1 MNQKKSYIKIVGAS
15 KVRELLQYLKDNGPT
30 RYKELNTFI
39 GTGTLNERLVE
50 LSESG
55 LIQSE
60 RRGERNFK
68 FYEPTEKGLKVL
80 EWLQRIDEDVL
91 KELTLRHVLEILEAT
106 NEKGKMRYT
115 DLMEHIQQPPF
126 LKLHELYDLGL
137 LDHIIIRVERREEW
151 YELTEK
157 GKTVLQMVDE
167 VVKIMAE

>member
-1 MNQKKSYIKIVGAS
+1 MDQKKQYIKIVGAS
-15 KVRELLQYLKDNGPT
+15 KVRELLHYLNDNGPT

-60 RRGERNFK
+60 RRGERDFK
-68 FYEPTEKGLKVL
+68 FYEPTKKGLKVL
-80 EWLQRIDEDVL
+80 EWLQKIDEQVL
-91 KELTLRHVLEILEAT
+91 KELTLRHVIEILEII
-106 NEKGKMRYT
+106 NEKGKIRYT

-126 LKLHELYDLGL
+126 LKLHELCDLEL
-137 LDHIIIRVERREEW
+137 LDHKVVRVEKREEW

-157 GKTVLQMVDE
+157 GETVLQMVDK
-167 VVKIMAE
+167 VVTIMAE